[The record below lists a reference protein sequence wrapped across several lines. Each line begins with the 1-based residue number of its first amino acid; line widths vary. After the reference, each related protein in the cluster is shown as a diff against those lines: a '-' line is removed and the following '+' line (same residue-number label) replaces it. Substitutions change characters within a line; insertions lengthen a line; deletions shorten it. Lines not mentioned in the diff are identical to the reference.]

1 MTILHPEIT
10 GHASDSELKP
20 LAVTVSKAC
29 ELSGFG
35 PTSIWA
41 FLKDGR
47 LKAVRVPGVRR
58 TLISY
63 ASLARLLTPA
73 TPAAKATEAQP
84 IAPQLS
90 SDDAG
95 NKAERGSP
103 STRARKRGGPSKG
116 STDFRQ
122 YLDDLSRR
130 LSKTVP

>member
-1 MTILHPEIT
+1 MPTRSEIT
-10 GHASDSELKP
+10 GRASGDDVKP
-20 LAVTVSKAC
+20 LAITVKHAC

-73 TPAAKATEAQP
+73 TAAAKATEAQP

-95 NKAERGSP
+95 DKPVRGSQSP
-103 STRARKRGGPSKG
+103 PPRKRARSSKV
-116 STDFRQ
+116 SDDFRRH
-122 YLDDLSRR
+122 LDELTGKSP
-130 LSKTVP
+130 KAAP